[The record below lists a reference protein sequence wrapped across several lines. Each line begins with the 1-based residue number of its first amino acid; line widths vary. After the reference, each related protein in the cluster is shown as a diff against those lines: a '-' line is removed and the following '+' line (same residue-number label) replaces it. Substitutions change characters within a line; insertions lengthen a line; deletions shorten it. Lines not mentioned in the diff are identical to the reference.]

1 LVGLL
6 VGEERNLRWLFL
18 NLVQSRDRVG
28 VYLIVG
34 GLWSLLRVEVT
45 SSGMRGLLVA
55 VVGGGGRRLSD
66 VPVGG

>member
-45 SSGMRGLLVA
+45 SSGMRELLVA

-66 VPVGG
+66 VPVRG